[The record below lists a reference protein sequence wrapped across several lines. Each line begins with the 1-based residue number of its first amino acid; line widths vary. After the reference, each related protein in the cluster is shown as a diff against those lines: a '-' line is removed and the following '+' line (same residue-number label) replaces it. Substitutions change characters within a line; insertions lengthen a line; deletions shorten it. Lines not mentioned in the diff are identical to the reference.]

1 MRTTRLALA
10 LSLAV
15 AALYPAIA
23 DSPKERP
30 AVLSFTVKANDGTP
44 VDLAKYRGQVLILV
58 NTASKCG
65 LTPQYA
71 ELEQLYRQHKDRGLR
86 ILAFPANDFGQQ
98 EPGTD
103 SEIRQFCSANYNVSF
118 DLFSKV
124 AVVGTEKAPLYR
136 YLTEQTEPSLRGD
149 IKWNFTKFLV
159 NRNGQVVARFEP
171 KVKPDSPE
179 FKAALE
185 KLLAEPA
192 S

>member
-1 MRTTRLALA
+1 MRYTQLALA
-10 LSLAV
+10 MILGLSV
-15 AALYPAIA
+15 TGAASA

-30 AVLSFTVKANDGTP
+30 PVLNFTVKANDGTP
-44 VDLAKYRGQVLILV
+44 VDLGKYRGQVLILV

-71 ELEQLYRQHKDRGLR
+71 DLEQLYKQHKERGLR

-124 AVVGTEKAPLYR
+124 TVVGAEKAPLYR

-159 NRNGQVVARFEP
+159 NRKGEVVARFEP

-179 FKAALE
+179 FRAALE

>member
-1 MRTTRLALA
+1 MRYEPLALA
-10 LSLAV
+10 MLVGFAASGAASADSSKADS
-15 AALYPAIA
+15 AALG
-23 DSPKERP
+23 
-30 AVLSFTVKANDGTP
+30 FTVKANDGTP
-44 VDLAKYRGQVLILV
+44 VDLDKYRGQVLIVV

-71 ELEQLYRQHKDRGLR
+71 ELEQLYQQHKGHGLR

-98 EPGTD
+98 EPGAD
-103 SEIRQFCSANYNVSF
+103 SEIRTFCTANYKVSF

-124 AVVGTEKAPLYR
+124 SVVGGEKAPLYR

-159 NRNGQVVARFEP
+159 NRKGEVVARFEP

-179 FKAALE
+179 FRAALA